1 MRKEEV
7 LELLAWVW
15 LAGSIIGGMY
25 LGFTLGI
32 LIAIAVAIQGAVFSV
47 FLLVFSDLAST
58 ISMLDDRVKNLDK
71 YLQKIVNKDDRPA
84 QSAVKAKPVVSKRS
98 DGNIAETMNIKIKN
112 KDEADNEN
120 IACNSPLVS
129 LRSGPGDDYDFVGK
143 VKKGMALSVLH
154 RQNEWIKVQ
163 TKEGLE
169 GWLKDLYV
177 YKI

>member
-71 YLQKIVNKDDRPA
+71 NLQKIVNTDDRPA
-84 QSAVKAKPVVSKRS
+84 QSAVKAKPVFSKRS
-98 DGNIAETMNIKIKN
+98 DSNIDEMENIKIKE
-112 KDEADNEN
+112 KDDADSVNMLSN
-120 IACNSPLVS
+120 VSLVS
-129 LRSGPGDDYDFVGK
+129 LRSGPGDDYAFVGK
-143 VKKGMALSVLH
+143 VEKGMALSVLH